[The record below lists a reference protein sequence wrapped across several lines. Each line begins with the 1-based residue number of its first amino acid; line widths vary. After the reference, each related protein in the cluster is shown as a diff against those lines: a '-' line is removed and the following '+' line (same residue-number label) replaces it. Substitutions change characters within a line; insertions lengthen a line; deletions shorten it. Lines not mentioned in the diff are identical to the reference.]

1 MDSLKKLSVAVCLL
15 SLVVSVLCNR
25 TMISSVLLML
35 LSMVFSAGNMAL
47 AHRAQI
53 QQRMRF
59 DDWLAGFRLRLW
71 PLVLTQLLF
80 SLLMA
85 GVVLLAALA
94 YVGYGWL
101 GAGTRTTHLCEA
113 ITPGMSY
120 GALNQFADSHG
131 LRRASQHDG
140 VATLV
145 EHRSFGRAG

>member
-1 MDSLKKLSVAVCLL
+1 L
-15 SLVVSVLCNR
+15 NR
-25 TMISSVLLML
+25 
-35 LSMVFSAGNMAL
+35 
-47 AHRAQI
+47 HRYWLNQI
-53 QQRMRF
+53 
-59 DDWLAGFRLRLW
+59 
-71 PLVLTQLLF
+71 
-80 SLLMA
+80 A

-131 LRRASQHDG
+131 LRRASQRHG

-145 EHRSFGRAG
+145 EHRSFGRAGCQVTLQAGRVIASAPAVND